1 MVKNSRRTFPTS
13 QRKRWLNTLQASA
26 ASANRGARI
35 SPHLRIVLD
44 SNIWVSA
51 IIYSGQAEKVVLY
64 CLDNASII
72 ISDEISDELYEHFR
86 NVAKAPYKWLRNF
99 QQVMDIVCEVVT
111 TGLSDFSPIDVRDSK
126 DLHIITAAINGQ
138 CDYIVTG
145 DKDLLVL
152 KRYEGTKII
161 SPAEFLELP
170 KVKKNLD

>member
-1 MVKNSRRTFPTS
+1 MANDSRRTFPTS
-13 QRKRWLNTLQASA
+13 QRKKWLNTLQTSA
-26 ASANRGARI
+26 ADSRLGVRTP
-35 SPHLRIVLD
+35 SLRVVLD

-51 IIYSGQAEKVVLY
+51 IIYNGRAEKVLLY

-72 ISDEISDELYEHFR
+72 ISDEISDELHEHFR

-99 QQVMDIVCEVVT
+99 HQVVDIVCEVVI
-111 TGLSDFSPIDVRDSK
+111 TGLSDLSQNNVRDPK

-152 KRYEGTKII
+152 KRYKGTKII

-170 KVKKNLD
+170 KVKKKLN